1 MEYQRGVHRWESDSE
16 KGVSGVKRPIVKTQ
30 IKKNTLLEL
39 GKIEQGQSTKDLQ
52 CHIRYVR
59 VNSRNRVL
67 QDDKQG
73 SDPVR
78 RAFKKG

>member
-1 MEYQRGVHRWESDSE
+1 M
-16 KGVSGVKRPIVKTQ
+16 KRPIVKTQ
-30 IKKNTLLEL
+30 IKKSTLLEP
-39 GKIEQGQSTKDLQ
+39 GKIEQGQSTKNLQ

-78 RAFKKG
+78 SAFKKG